1 MGWSLGSAN
10 CAIYFEN
17 VGCSVTADEEIAFS
31 DEDDAVST
39 DEEETSSDGE
49 LAGRSVS
56 EYATSEDEFI
66 SELEETLVGVGT
78 KFTPESPSSEQA
90 QNINEVIKDIA
101 VVYRPCR
108 FIRPSL

>member
-1 MGWSLGSAN
+1 MGWLLGSAN

-17 VGCSVTADEEIAFS
+17 VGCSVTADKDIAFS
-31 DEDDAVST
+31 NEDDTVST

-66 SELEETLVGVGT
+66 SKLEETLVGVEA

-90 QNINEVIKDIA
+90 QNIDETIK
-101 VVYRPCR
+101 
-108 FIRPSL
+108 